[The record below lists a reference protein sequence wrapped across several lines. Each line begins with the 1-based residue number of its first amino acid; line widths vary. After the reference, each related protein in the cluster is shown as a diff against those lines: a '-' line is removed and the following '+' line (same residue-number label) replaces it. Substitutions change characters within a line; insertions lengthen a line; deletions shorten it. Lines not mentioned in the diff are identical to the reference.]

1 MNRHIWYNIDPILFV
16 AVLVLLAYGVLMIYS
31 ASHDVE
37 RIKDSAVRQVIWA
50 MVGAMLGLII
60 AAIDYRLLD
69 AFAIPLYLIILLLL
83 LAVFIIGQITFG
95 AQRSINL
102 GVVSIQPSEFSK
114 PVLIIVLA
122 AFLARREDK
131 INRPDTLFL
140 SLALFAVPILL
151 IYLEPDLGTA
161 LVLAF
166 VWGVM
171 IFAAGIKMIYLGL
184 LAGGAIGAVP
194 LLWVT
199 MHDYMRQRILTF
211 LNPESDPQAV
221 YNIKQALYAIG
232 SGGWLGKGY
241 MKGTQSQLGFLLVQ
255 HTDFIFS
262 VICEELGVLGA
273 FVLLALLA
281 VLLWRILRVAKMA
294 RDTFGRLI
302 CTGVAAWLFFQI
314 GVNVGMNLKVM
325 PVTGIPLPFISYG
338 GSSLVPMLASLGLV
352 QGILMR
358 HRKIEF

>member
-1 MNRHIWYNIDPILFV
+1 MNRDIWRNFD
-16 AVLVLLAYGVLMIYS
+16 LVLLIVTLLLLFYGVMMIYS

-37 RIKDSAVRQVIWA
+37 RIKDSAIRQVIWA
-50 MVGAMLGLII
+50 AVGCALGLAV

-69 AFAIPLYLIILLLL
+69 AFAVPLYIIIILLLL
-83 LAVFIIGQITFG
+83 AVLVIGQITFG
-95 AQRSINL
+95 AQRSISL
-102 GVVSIQPSEFSK
+102 GPINVQPSELSK
-114 PVLIIVLA
+114 PAMIIVLA
-122 AFLARREDK
+122 AFLARRENK
-131 INRPDTLFL
+131 LNRPDTLII
-140 SLALFAVPILL
+140 ALLIFAIPIAL

-161 LVLAF
+161 LVLVF
-166 VWGVM
+166 VLGLM
-171 IFAAGIKMIYLGL
+171 LFASGINLLYFGL
-184 LAGGAIGAVP
+184 LAGGAVAAIPV
-194 LLWVT
+194 LWLT
-199 MHDYMRQRILTF
+199 MHDYMRQRIITF
-211 LNPESDPQAV
+211 LNPESDPQSV

-232 SGGWLGKGY
+232 SGGWFGKGY
-241 MKGTQSQLGFLLVQ
+241 MRGTQSQLGFLLVQ

-262 VICEELGVLGA
+262 VIGEEMGMLGA

-281 VLLWRILRVAKMA
+281 VLLWRILRAAKMA

-302 CTGVAAWLFFQI
+302 CTGIAAWFFFQI
-314 GVNVGMNLKVM
+314 AVNIGMNLKVM